1 MRANNIKN
9 SQKTT
14 RLDQITTNEQ
24 NIQQKLIQK

>member
-14 RLDQITTNEQ
+14 RLDKTTTNEQ